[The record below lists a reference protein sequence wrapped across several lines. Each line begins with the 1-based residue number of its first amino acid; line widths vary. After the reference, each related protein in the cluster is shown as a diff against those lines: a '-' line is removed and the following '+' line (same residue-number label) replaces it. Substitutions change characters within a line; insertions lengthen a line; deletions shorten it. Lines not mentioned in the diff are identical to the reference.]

1 MKQAT
6 ARIDPEKIGF
16 DFDGVIADIGEA
28 FVRLACSDYGY
39 CSLRVEDLSSFQ
51 VEECLDIPGRVI
63 ERIFD
68 DILEDS
74 LAVGLKP
81 MTGAIET
88 LSGLSR
94 LAAITVIT
102 ARPSLEPVRAW
113 FDHFCDSETNSR
125 IQLIATGDHDD
136 KERYIR
142 QCGLHHFVDDRTITC
157 LYLAEAGLAP
167 LVFNQPWNHGRHQR
181 PSVEDWKQLGALL
194 DIDARNPFA
203 ERETL
208 R

>member
-1 MKQAT
+1 MKQPT
-6 ARIDPEKIGF
+6 ARIDPEKLGF

-28 FVRLACSDYGY
+28 FVRLACNEYGY

-51 VEECLDIPGRVI
+51 VEECLDIPGSI
-63 ERIFD
+63 IDRIFD

-74 LAVGLKP
+74 LGIGLKP
-81 MTGAIET
+81 MAGAIDT
-88 LSGLSR
+88 LRRLSR
-94 LAAITVIT
+94 VATITVIT
-102 ARPSLEPVRAW
+102 ARPSLEPVQAW
-113 FDHFCDSETNSR
+113 FDHYWDTGTNSR
-125 IQLIATGDHDD
+125 IRLIATGDHDD

-167 LVFNQPWNHGRHQR
+167 LVFSQPWNNGRHQL